1 MSPSRRDV
9 PRPWTAAVIGGE
21 HAGAETLE
29 VAEAVGAGLAKSG
42 FTIVTGGL
50 GGVMEAASRGAR
62 NAGATVVAVLPG
74 LDPDEAN
81 EFAEIVIPTGT
92 GHARNLA
99 VVAGGD
105 VVIAVEGEWGTL
117 SEIGFARKLGKP
129 VVVLGGWRLEHSHL
143 ETGLNYAGTADQ
155 AVELAEQLAAARQER
170 Q

>member
-1 MSPSRRDV
+1 MSFDERSVSR
-9 PRPWTAAVIGGE
+9 PKSAAVIGGE

-29 VAEAVGAGLAKSG
+29 VAEAVGVGLAKSG

-74 LDPDEAN
+74 LDPEEAN

-99 VVAGGD
+99 VVASGD

-117 SEIGFARKLGKP
+117 TEIGFARKLGKP
-129 VVVLGGWRLEHSHL
+129 VIVLGGWRLEHSHFA
-143 ETGLNYAGTADQ
+143 TGLHYAETADD
-155 AVELAEQLAAARQER
+155 AVALAASLAPGAG
-170 Q
+170 